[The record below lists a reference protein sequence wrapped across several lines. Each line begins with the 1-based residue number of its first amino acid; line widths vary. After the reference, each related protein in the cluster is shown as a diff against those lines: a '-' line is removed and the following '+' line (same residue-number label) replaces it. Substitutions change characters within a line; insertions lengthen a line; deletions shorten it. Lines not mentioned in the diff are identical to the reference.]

1 MVNIV
6 SKNLTQIRKI
16 ERGMANLPLWQLLG
30 WPTSYTAVYEAL
42 IAVECVRTKQIS
54 HRIEQRVALLGN
66 REYVRAPG
74 TTVIQQK

>member
-1 MVNIV
+1 MITIV
-6 SKNLTQIRKI
+6 SKNHTQICKI